1 MKITSNQ
8 VFEQFKSSQI
18 VCIEG
23 ETAFLYGEVIQVIV
37 RRQFCWVR
45 PLLLAKFEDA
55 STLKTTFPRI
65 DQIVDLREGSDL
77 LLPLSFFRPAVDT
90 EIIPLI
96 TKLHS
101 IDSSFKDLQSISQQ
115 LNCFIKQVWQANRD
129 K

>member
-8 VFEQFKSSQI
+8 IFDQFKSSQI

-23 ETAFLYGEVIQVIV
+23 EMAFLYGEVIQVIV

-55 STLKTTFPRI
+55 STPRTDHI
-65 DQIVDLREGSDL
+65 IDLREGSDL

-101 IDSSFKDLQSISQQ
+101 IDSSFQDLHSISQQ
-115 LNCFIKQVWQANRD
+115 LNCFIKQVWQANRE
-129 K
+129 